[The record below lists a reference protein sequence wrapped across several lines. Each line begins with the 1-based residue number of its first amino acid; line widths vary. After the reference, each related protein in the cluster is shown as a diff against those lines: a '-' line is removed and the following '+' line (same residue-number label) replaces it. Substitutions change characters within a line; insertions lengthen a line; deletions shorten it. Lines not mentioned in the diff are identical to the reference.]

1 MGDKIRCENCG
12 RLLAIEVYDSLLY
25 AGGLVIREVHGACD
39 RCGHGF
45 HYSVSDKRIKQ
56 IIEGQRGTNEQSER

>member
-12 RLLAIEVYDSLLY
+12 RVLATEIYQSLLY

-45 HYSVSDKRIKQ
+45 HYSVADKRLKQ
-56 IIEGQRGTNEQSER
+56 IIEGQRGADEQSER

>member
-12 RLLAIEVYDSLLY
+12 RVLATEIYQSLLY

-56 IIEGQRGTNEQSER
+56 IIEGQRGADEQSER

>member
-56 IIEGQRGTNEQSER
+56 IIEQRGTNEQSER

>member
-1 MGDKIRCENCG
+1 MMGDKIRCENCG
-12 RLLAIEVYDSLLY
+12 RVLATEIYQSLLY

-45 HYSVSDKRIKQ
+45 HYSVADKRLKQ
-56 IIEGQRGTNEQSER
+56 IIEQRGIETDAIR